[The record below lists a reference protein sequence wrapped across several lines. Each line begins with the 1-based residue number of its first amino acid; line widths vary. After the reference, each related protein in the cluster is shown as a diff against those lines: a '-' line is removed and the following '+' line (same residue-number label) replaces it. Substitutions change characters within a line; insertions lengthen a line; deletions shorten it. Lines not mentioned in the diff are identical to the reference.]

1 MKHTKG
7 KWKLDKSGVAT
18 AIKSGDVF
26 VASIYNRDKRIKGME
41 VWANDAYDTSET
53 TANANLM
60 VLAPEMIEILQ
71 TIKARNG
78 DTGGNTMTRISSIID
93 KAINGVGEMSMGYK
107 VMSKLYELSHDK
119 AEGE

>member
-7 KWKLDKSGVAT
+7 KWEVKQSGGKRAVVCNDMVIASDLYDENKSP
-18 AIKSGDVF
+18 
-26 VASIYNRDKRIKGME
+26 SIEE
-41 VWANDAYDTSET
+41 VDANVS
-53 TANANLM
+53 LI
-60 VLAPEMIEILQ
+60 VLAPEMIEILE

-93 KAINGVGEMSMGYK
+93 KAILGVGEMSMGYK